1 MTKIQTTKGS
11 IDIQI
16 PDTATLKRLQN
27 LLTYG
32 IMPFKQTFN
41 GADFGIVMQ
50 CGEQE
55 VYCLKQQPLD
65 VSKLNIFSN
74 FNIL

>member
-1 MTKIQTTKGS
+1 MTNLITQIKTKNGS
-11 IDIQI
+11 IVIQK
-16 PDTATLKRLQN
+16 PEPETLKKLQN

-32 IMPFKQTFN
+32 IMPFKQTSY

-55 VYCLKQQPLD
+55 VYCLK
-65 VSKLNIFSN
+65 
-74 FNIL
+74 